1 MEVGIEVRLFGE
13 RVWKR
18 MQERCIMNRLN
29 VHEVKDLEKGLWL
42 GIGVEQEAC
51 KVLTLNCVDM

>member
-18 MQERCIMNRLN
+18 MQERCIMNGLN

-42 GIGVEQEAC
+42 GINVEQEAC

>member
-1 MEVGIEVRLFGE
+1 
-13 RVWKR
+13 
-18 MQERCIMNRLN
+18 MQERCIVNGLN

-42 GIGVEQEAC
+42 GIDVEQEAC

>member
-1 MEVGIEVRLFGE
+1 MEVGIEVCLFGE

-18 MQERCIMNRLN
+18 MQERCIVNGLN
-29 VHEVKDLEKGLWL
+29 VHEVKDLEKGLWP
-42 GIGVEQEAC
+42 GIDVEQEAC